1 MPTAIHETTTPIP
14 DAPRSFVWPAPT
26 HVKGKPVPQTP
37 PTPVNEG
44 RRGLLGFSLAT
55 LAAALTAG
63 LSLPAQ
69 TDPALDLYDR
79 YRRTE
84 AEQDQIKPRADIVRS
99 CLTAKWGTLPTAYLA
114 WAEDPD
120 SAELTRLNK
129 ISDDCTARLCD
140 ITDELMVTPASS
152 LAGLRAKLE
161 IAIELWPTTEGE
173 LHEDVALAFMR
184 DAVRLLGV
192 SANA

>member
-1 MPTAIHETTTPIP
+1 MPTAIHETTTP
-14 DAPRSFVWPAPT
+14 T
-26 HVKGKPVPQTP
+26 
-37 PTPVNEG
+37 
-44 RRGLLGFSLAT
+44 RRAAIGFSLAT
-55 LAAALTAG
+55 LAAGLTVPAL
-63 LSLPAQ
+63 AQ